1 MTDSTR
7 LRAVPKG
14 APDGSSVQASTRAS
28 TRRFLTPNHA
38 FNRGFL
44 LSDPAAIVDGVT
56 QQPQRHV
63 DDGLPP
69 LPGPD
74 ASDDERGRVV
84 MARFVA
90 RHGAPPLEDYR
101 RVYAGAGAEWPG
113 DDEIRRRH
121 PVAPDIAG

>member
-7 LRAVPKG
+7 SRAVPKG
-14 APDGSSVQASTRAS
+14 APDGSSVQASNPRLQS
-28 TRRFLTPNHA
+28 TLPDATHA

-44 LSDPAAIVDGVT
+44 LSNPAAIVDGVT

-63 DDGLPP
+63 DDGFPP